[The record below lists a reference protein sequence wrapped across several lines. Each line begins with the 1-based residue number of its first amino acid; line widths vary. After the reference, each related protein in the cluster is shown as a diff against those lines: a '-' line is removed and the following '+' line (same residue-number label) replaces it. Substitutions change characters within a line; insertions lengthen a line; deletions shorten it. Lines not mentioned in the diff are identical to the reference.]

1 MRIVGKFVFPIT
13 TIVSIALG
21 VCQAQSL
28 LTRHVRKATQD
39 GTARPMGQLSAS
51 KTMNL
56 VITLPL
62 HNQDELDQFLQD
74 VYDPTA
80 RITGN
85 SSPWNSSPSSSARP
99 RQSMTP

>member
-39 GTARPMGQLSAS
+39 GTARPMGQLSAT

-74 VYDPTA
+74 VYDP
-80 RITGN
+80 
-85 SSPWNSSPSSSARP
+85 SSPNY
-99 RQSMTP
+99 RQFLTVEQFTAQFGPDPGRV